1 MNPGWNIDING
12 EDWTREYWTREEH
25 LRDQAEH
32 SFNTPIPEPG
42 YGFDESDIPEQE
54 EEIGEQRKKSSFAA
68 KVTKG

>member
-25 LRDQAEH
+25 LRDQAEN
-32 SFNTPIPEPG
+32 SSNTPIPEPG

-54 EEIGEQRKKSSFAA
+54 EEIGESRKRKCFRC
-68 KVTKG
+68 

>member
-12 EDWTREYWTREEH
+12 EDWTH

-54 EEIGEQRKKSSFAA
+54 EEIGEQRKKKFFRR
-68 KVTKG
+68 